1 MGSLYS
7 TNRIKINHTACRS
20 ASGRI
25 KQKEKQKMKNY
36 NIENKN
42 VNYESNLTSERQA
55 YLLEKVIKENPDK
68 KITVKRIWGDAR
80 SAWKK
85 YKNNPSYT
93 QIGRSQGSS
102 HCMDNFHSTWAVV
115 E

>member
-1 MGSLYS
+1 
-7 TNRIKINHTACRS
+7 
-20 ASGRI
+20 
-25 KQKEKQKMKNY
+25 MKNY

-93 QIGRSQGSS
+93 QIGHSQGSS
-102 HCMDNFHSTWAVV
+102 HCWDNFHSTWAII

>member
-1 MGSLYS
+1 MPVAIPEK
-7 TNRIKINHTACRS
+7 TNERRN
-20 ASGRI
+20 
-25 KQKEKQKMKNY
+25 KMKNY

-55 YLLEKVIKENPDK
+55 ILLEKVIKENPDK

-102 HCMDNFHSTWAVV
+102 HCWDNFHSTWAVV

>member
-1 MGSLYS
+1 MRSDLHIYGSIKPHRPPE
-7 TNRIKINHTACRS
+7 RIRQNKTKGEHS
-20 ASGRI
+20 
-25 KQKEKQKMKNY
+25 MKNY

-55 YLLEKVIKENPDK
+55 ILLEKVIKENHDK

-93 QIGRSQGSS
+93 QIGHSQGSS
-102 HCMDNFHSTWAVV
+102 HCMDNFHSTWAII

>member
-1 MGSLYS
+1 
-7 TNRIKINHTACRS
+7 
-20 ASGRI
+20 
-25 KQKEKQKMKNY
+25 MKNY

-68 KITVKRIWGDAR
+68 KITVKRVYQDPR
-80 SAWKK
+80 STYRRW
-85 YKNNPSYT
+85 NNKPGYF